1 MVIVAFVVLAVM
13 EEFKVFN
20 SVIENTVR
28 NTSYITV
35 IISSVVFISY
45 TVIIKL
51 IDYFRHKDDKKS
63 LVEMGLAVKEVSN
76 NVAKLNA
83 ILDNLFQDIT
93 KKNLE
98 KGKIIIEL
106 AFFNFQYKIVNLCRN
121 IIINNNIDI
130 NKEFII
136 ANITK
141 TVNTEFYRAYHTLSL
156 YEVGNT
162 LLSEF
167 LKDSWKD
174 DCIKDVLAIIYNGQE
189 DKLRISQINS
199 NLSIKVDNWI
209 VYINN
214 KYTEYE

>member
-1 MVIVAFVVLAVM
+1 MAFVVLGVM

-83 ILDNLFQDIT
+83 IIDNLFQDIT

-121 IIINNNIDI
+121 IIINNDIYI

>member
-1 MVIVAFVVLAVM
+1 M

-51 IDYFRHKDDKKS
+51 IDYYRHKDDKKS

-76 NVAKLNA
+76 NVAKLNT

-121 IIINNNIDI
+121 IIINNNIDV

-156 YEVGNT
+156 YEVGNI

-174 DCIKDVLAIIYNGQE
+174 DCIKDVIAIIYNGQE
-189 DKLRISQINS
+189 DKVRISQINS
-199 NLSIKVDNWI
+199 NLSIKIDNWI

>member
-1 MVIVAFVVLAVM
+1 M

-130 NKEFII
+130 NIDKPGYPYVPI
-136 ANITK
+136 NPTK
-141 TVNTEFYRAYHTLSL
+141 HLAPTYLSP
-156 YEVGNT
+156 
-162 LLSEF
+162 
-167 LKDSWKD
+167 WK
-174 DCIKDVLAIIYNGQE
+174 IRKGKRFKPQ
-189 DKLRISQINS
+189 Q
-199 NLSIKVDNWI
+199 
-209 VYINN
+209 
-214 KYTEYE
+214 

>member
-1 MVIVAFVVLAVM
+1 M

-76 NVAKLNA
+76 SVAKLNA

>member
-1 MVIVAFVVLAVM
+1 M

-76 NVAKLNA
+76 NVVKLNA

>member
-1 MVIVAFVVLAVM
+1 M

-167 LKDSWKD
+167 LKDNWKD

>member
-1 MVIVAFVVLAVM
+1 MAFVVLAVM

-174 DCIKDVLAIIYNGQE
+174 DCIKDVLTIIYNGQE

>member
-1 MVIVAFVVLAVM
+1 M

-76 NVAKLNA
+76 NVVKLNA

-130 NKEFII
+130 NKEFIT

-162 LLSEF
+162 SLSEF

-199 NLSIKVDNWI
+199 NLSIKVDDWI

>member
-1 MVIVAFVVLAVM
+1 M

-106 AFFNFQYKIVNLCRN
+106 AFFNFQYKIVSLCRN
-121 IIINNNIDI
+121 IIINNNIDV

-162 LLSEF
+162 SLSEF

>member
-1 MVIVAFVVLAVM
+1 M

-189 DKLRISQINS
+189 DKLRISQINN

>member
-1 MVIVAFVVLAVM
+1 MAFVVLAVM

-35 IISSVVFISY
+35 IISSIVFISY

-63 LVEMGLAVKEVSN
+63 LVEMGLAVKKVSN

-106 AFFNFQYKIVNLCRN
+106 AFFNFQYKIVNFCRN

-141 TVNTEFYRAYHTLSL
+141 TVNTEFYRTYHTLSL

-189 DKLRISQINS
+189 DKLRISEINS
-199 NLSIKVDNWI
+199 NLSIKIDNWI
-209 VYINN
+209 VYMNN

>member
-1 MVIVAFVVLAVM
+1 MAFVVLAVM

-63 LVEMGLAVKEVSN
+63 LVEMGLVVKEVSN

-106 AFFNFQYKIVNLCRN
+106 AFFNFRYKIVNLCRN

-162 LLSEF
+162 SLSEF

>member
-1 MVIVAFVVLAVM
+1 M

-76 NVAKLNA
+76 NVAKLNV

-167 LKDSWKD
+167 IKDSWKD

-199 NLSIKVDNWI
+199 NLSIKVDDWI

>member
-1 MVIVAFVVLAVM
+1 MAFVVLAVM

-162 LLSEF
+162 PFSEF

-174 DCIKDVLAIIYNGQE
+174 DCIKDILVIIYNGQE

>member
-1 MVIVAFVVLAVM
+1 MAFVVFGEM
-13 EEFKVFN
+13 EEFKMFN

-28 NTSYITV
+28 NTSYVTV
-35 IISSVVFISY
+35 IISSIVFISY

-106 AFFNFQYKIVNLCRN
+106 TFFNFQYKIVNLCRN
-121 IIINNNIDI
+121 IIINNNIDV
-130 NKEFII
+130 NKEFVV
-136 ANITK
+136 ASITK
-141 TVNTEFYRAYHTLSL
+141 TVNTEFYRAYNTLSL
-156 YEVGNT
+156 YEIKNIP
-162 LLSEF
+162 LSKF
-167 LKDSWKD
+167 LKEDWKD
-174 DCIKDVLAIIYNGQE
+174 DCIKDVLAIVYNGQE
-189 DKLRISQINS
+189 DKLRISQINN
-199 NLSIKVDNWI
+199 NLGIKIDDWI

-214 KYTEYE
+214 KYSKYE

>member
-1 MVIVAFVVLAVM
+1 MAFVVLAVM

-63 LVEMGLAVKEVSN
+63 LVEMGLAIKEVSD
-76 NVAKLNA
+76 NVAKLND

-106 AFFNFQYKIVNLCRN
+106 AFFNFQYKIVNFCRN

-162 LLSEF
+162 SLSEF

>member
-1 MVIVAFVVLAVM
+1 MAFVVLAVM

-121 IIINNNIDI
+121 IIINNDIDI

-156 YEVGNT
+156 YEVGDT
-162 LLSEF
+162 FLSEF

>member
-1 MVIVAFVVLAVM
+1 M

-63 LVEMGLAVKEVSN
+63 LVEMGLAVKEVSD
-76 NVAKLNA
+76 NVVKLNA

-136 ANITK
+136 TNITK

-162 LLSEF
+162 SLSEF

-199 NLSIKVDNWI
+199 NLSIKIDDWI

>member
-1 MVIVAFVVLAVM
+1 M

-20 SVIENTVR
+20 SIIENTVR

>member
-1 MVIVAFVVLAVM
+1 M

-63 LVEMGLAVKEVSN
+63 LVEMSLAVKEVSN

-106 AFFNFQYKIVNLCRN
+106 AFFNFQYKIVNFCRN

-141 TVNTEFYRAYHTLSL
+141 TVNTEFYRVYHTLSL

-162 LLSEF
+162 SLSEF

>member
-1 MVIVAFVVLAVM
+1 MAFVVLAVM

-63 LVEMGLAVKEVSN
+63 LVEMGLAVKEVSD

-130 NKEFII
+130 NREFII

-156 YEVGNT
+156 YEVSNT
-162 LLSEF
+162 PLSEF
-167 LKDSWKD
+167 LKDNWKD

>member
-1 MVIVAFVVLAVM
+1 M

-63 LVEMGLAVKEVSN
+63 LVEMGLAIKEVSN

>member
-1 MVIVAFVVLAVM
+1 MAFVVLAVM

-63 LVEMGLAVKEVSN
+63 LVEMGLAVKEVSD

>member
-1 MVIVAFVVLAVM
+1 MAFVVLAVM

-63 LVEMGLAVKEVSN
+63 LVEMGLAVKEVSD

-83 ILDNLFQDIT
+83 ILDNLFQDIN

-106 AFFNFQYKIVNLCRN
+106 AFFNFQYKIVDLCRN

-156 YEVGNT
+156 YEVSNT
-162 LLSEF
+162 PLSEF

>member
-1 MVIVAFVVLAVM
+1 M

-35 IISSVVFISY
+35 IISSIVFISY

>member
-1 MVIVAFVVLAVM
+1 M

-76 NVAKLNA
+76 NVVKLNA

-106 AFFNFQYKIVNLCRN
+106 TFFNFQYKIVNLCRN

-141 TVNTEFYRAYHTLSL
+141 TVNTEFYRAYHNLSL

>member
-1 MVIVAFVVLAVM
+1 M

-106 AFFNFQYKIVNLCRN
+106 AFFNFRYKIVNLCRN

-174 DCIKDVLAIIYNGQE
+174 DCIKDILAIIYNGQE

>member
-1 MVIVAFVVLAVM
+1 M

-63 LVEMGLAVKEVSN
+63 LVEMGLAVKVVSN

-121 IIINNNIDI
+121 IIINNDIDI

>member
-1 MVIVAFVVLAVM
+1 MAFVVLAIM

>member
-1 MVIVAFVVLAVM
+1 MAFVVLAVM

-63 LVEMGLAVKEVSN
+63 LIEMGLAVKEVSN

-106 AFFNFQYKIVNLCRN
+106 AFFNFQYKIINLCRN

>member
-1 MVIVAFVVLAVM
+1 MAFVVLAVM

-20 SVIENTVR
+20 SIIENTVR

-63 LVEMGLAVKEVSN
+63 LVEMGLAVKEVSD

-106 AFFNFQYKIVNLCRN
+106 TFFNFQHKIVNLCRN
-121 IIINNNIDI
+121 IIINNDIDI

>member
-1 MVIVAFVVLAVM
+1 M

-63 LVEMGLAVKEVSN
+63 LVEMGLVVKEVSN

-141 TVNTEFYRAYHTLSL
+141 TINTEFYRAYHTLSL

-162 LLSEF
+162 SLSEF

>member
-1 MVIVAFVVLAVM
+1 M

-35 IISSVVFISY
+35 IISSIVFISY

-63 LVEMGLAVKEVSN
+63 LVEMGLAVKEVSD

-106 AFFNFQYKIVNLCRN
+106 VFFNFQYKIVNLCRN
-121 IIINNNIDI
+121 IIINNDIDI